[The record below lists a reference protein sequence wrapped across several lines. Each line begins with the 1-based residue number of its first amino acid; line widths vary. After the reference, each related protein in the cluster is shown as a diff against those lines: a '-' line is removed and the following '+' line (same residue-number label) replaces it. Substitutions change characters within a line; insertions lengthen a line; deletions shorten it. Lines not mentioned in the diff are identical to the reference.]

1 MSEVEYEGGKG
12 NEAWEIHVC
21 GTGSRERKSDDLRRR
36 STNSDSW
43 EKDKFKNESWQ
54 IAVEEKVKVECEGRN
69 DKTKAADR
77 TAWTGERVT
86 GSEKDEG
93 IGEICHFLR

>member
-1 MSEVEYEGGKG
+1 M
-12 NEAWEIHVC
+12 
-21 GTGSRERKSDDLRRR
+21 
-36 STNSDSW
+36 
-43 EKDKFKNESWQ
+43 
-54 IAVEEKVKVECEGRN
+54 EEKVKVECEGRN